1 MGEVATVRVRHD
13 RSVTTTERPVPRWA
27 YRLAHAIPFLA
38 LPSGLWRL
46 GLVFGSS
53 MGLLD
58 TNGQAAA
65 LGGAGGKVYVIFL
78 TIFSELVA
86 LTALGLVSRWGEV
99 APRWIP
105 FIGGRRV
112 HPYAAIVPAVL
123 GSLALI
129 AIWTF
134 AFRDVFTDHFIQF
147 SSPAWK
153 ALMLACYLPLNLWG
167 PALLVVTW
175 AYYRRRVSALAVAV

>member
-1 MGEVATVRVRHD
+1 MSR
-13 RSVTTTERPVPRWA
+13 TERPVPRWA
-27 YRLAHAIPFLA
+27 YRLAHLIPFLT

-53 MGLLD
+53 MGMLD
-58 TNGQAAA
+58 SNGQAAY
-65 LGGAGGKVYVIFL
+65 LGGAGAKVYVVSL
-78 TIFSELVA
+78 SIFSELVA

-105 FIGGRRV
+105 LIGGRRV

-123 GSLALI
+123 GSLSLI
-129 AIWTF
+129 AIWTYG
-134 AFRDVFTDHFIQF
+134 FRDAFTDHFIPF
-147 SSPAWK
+147 SGTGWK

-175 AYYRRRVSALAVAV
+175 AYYRRRVSAPVVVV

>member
-1 MGEVATVRVRHD
+1 M
-13 RSVTTTERPVPRWA
+13 STTERPVPRWA
-27 YRLAHAIPFLA
+27 YVLAHVIPFLT

-53 MGLLD
+53 MGMLD
-58 TNGQAAA
+58 SNGNPTY
-65 LGGAGGKVYVIFL
+65 LDGAGAKIYVTCL

-86 LTALGLVSRWGEV
+86 LTALGLVQRWGEV

-123 GSLALI
+123 GSLSLM

-134 AFRDVFTDHFIQF
+134 GFRNAYTNTDAFIPF
-147 SSPAWK
+147 SSTPWK
-153 ALMLACYLPLNLWG
+153 ALMLTCYSPLNLWG
-167 PALLVVTW
+167 PALLAVTW
-175 AYYRRRVSALAVAV
+175 SYYRRRTTHATPQPRLGATN